1 MTKYAPGKAKNQK
14 CFKEISMSYETND
27 EITMDAYI
35 EEKLNTK
42 LPKLFFISQPMAAK
56 TDVEIA
62 AERTMIKERIKRE
75 INPAAIFI
83 NSVLDR
89 EKMKKEIK
97 DKKVKSESLY
107 YLAKSLKLLST
118 ADMAVFAT
126 GWEDTRGCR
135 IEEMAARQYE
145 IDVYYI

>member
-1 MTKYAPGKAKNQK
+1 MKKYAPGKAKNQK

-42 LPKLFFISQPMAAK
+42 LPKLFFISQPMADK
-56 TDVEIA
+56 TDVEI

>member
-1 MTKYAPGKAKNQK
+1 
-14 CFKEISMSYETND
+14 MSYETND
-27 EITMDAYI
+27 EMTMDAYI

-42 LPKLFFISQPMAAK
+42 LPKLFFISQPMAGK

-83 NSVLDR
+83 DSVLDR
-89 EKMKKEIK
+89 EKIKNEIK
-97 DKKVKSESLY
+97 NKNVKSESLY
-107 YLAKSLKLLST
+107 YLAESLKLLST

-126 GWEDTRGCR
+126 GWEEARGCR
-135 IEEMAARQYE
+135 IEEAAANGYG
-145 IDVYYI
+145 IKIHYI

>member
-1 MTKYAPGKAKNQK
+1 
-14 CFKEISMSYETND
+14 MSYETND

-35 EEKLNTK
+35 EEKINTK
-42 LPKLFFISQPMAAK
+42 LPKLFFISQPMAGK

-83 NSVLDR
+83 NSVPDR

-107 YLAKSLKLLST
+107 CLAKSLELLST
-118 ADMAVFAT
+118 ADMAVFAHD
-126 GWEDTRGCR
+126 WLSARGCR
-135 IEEMAARQYE
+135 IEETAARQYG

>member
-1 MTKYAPGKAKNQK
+1 
-14 CFKEISMSYETND
+14 MSYETND

-35 EEKLNTK
+35 EEKINTK
-42 LPKLFFISQPMAAK
+42 LPKLFFISQPMAGK

-107 YLAKSLKLLST
+107 YLAKSLELLST
-118 ADMAVFAT
+118 ADMAVFAHD
-126 GWEDTRGCR
+126 WLEARGCR
-135 IEEMAARQYE
+135 IEETAARQYG
-145 IDVYYI
+145 IDMHYI

>member
-14 CFKEISMSYETND
+14 CFKEISMSYET
-27 EITMDAYI
+27 TMDAYI

-42 LPKLFFISQPMAAK
+42 LPKLFFISQPMAGK

-75 INPAAIFI
+75 INPAATFI
-83 NSVLDR
+83 DSVLDKNKV
-89 EKMKKEIK
+89 EKEIK
-97 DKKVKSESLY
+97 DKNVKSESLY
-107 YLAKSLKLLST
+107 YLAESLKLLST

-126 GWEDTRGCR
+126 GWEEARGCR
-135 IEEMAARQYE
+135 VEEAAANEYGIKRH
-145 IDVYYI
+145 YI

>member
-1 MTKYAPGKAKNQK
+1 
-14 CFKEISMSYETND
+14 
-27 EITMDAYI
+27 MDAYI
-35 EEKLNTK
+35 EEKINTK
-42 LPKLFFISQPMAAK
+42 LPKLFFISQPMAGK

-89 EKMKKEIK
+89 EKMKKETK

-107 YLAKSLKLLST
+107 YLAKSLELLST
-118 ADMAVFAT
+118 ADMAVFAHD
-126 GWEDTRGCR
+126 WLVARGCR
-135 IEEMAARQYE
+135 IEETAARQYG
-145 IDVYYI
+145 IDVHYI

>member
-1 MTKYAPGKAKNQK
+1 
-14 CFKEISMSYETND
+14 MSYETND
-27 EITMDAYI
+27 EMTMDAYI

-42 LPKLFFISQPMAAK
+42 LPKLFFISQPMAGK

-107 YLAKSLKLLST
+107 YLAKSLELLST
-118 ADMAVFAT
+118 ADMAVFARD
-126 GWEDTRGCR
+126 WLEARGCR
-135 IEEMAARQYE
+135 IEETAARQYG
-145 IDVYYI
+145 IDVHYI

>member
-1 MTKYAPGKAKNQK
+1 
-14 CFKEISMSYETND
+14 MSYETND

>member
-1 MTKYAPGKAKNQK
+1 
-14 CFKEISMSYETND
+14 MSYETND

-35 EEKLNTK
+35 EEKINTK
-42 LPKLFFISQPMAAK
+42 LPKLFFISQPMAGK

-107 YLAKSLKLLST
+107 YLAKSLELLST
-118 ADMAVFAT
+118 ADMAVFAHD
-126 GWEDTRGCR
+126 WLSASGCR
-135 IEEMAARQYE
+135 IEETAARQYG
-145 IDVYYI
+145 IDVHYI

>member
-1 MTKYAPGKAKNQK
+1 
-14 CFKEISMSYETND
+14 MSYETND

-35 EEKLNTK
+35 EEKINTK
-42 LPKLFFISQPMAAK
+42 LPKLFFISQPMAGK

-107 YLAKSLKLLST
+107 YLAKSLELLST
-118 ADMAVFAT
+118 ADMAVFAHD
-126 GWEDTRGCR
+126 WLSTRGCR
-135 IEEMAARQYE
+135 IEETAARQYG
-145 IDVYYI
+145 IDAHYI

>member
-1 MTKYAPGKAKNQK
+1 
-14 CFKEISMSYETND
+14 MSYETND

-35 EEKLNTK
+35 EKKLNTK
-42 LPKLFFISQPMAAK
+42 LPKLFFISQPMAGK

-107 YLAKSLKLLST
+107 YLAKSLELLST
-118 ADMAVFAT
+118 VDMAVFAHDWLT
-126 GWEDTRGCR
+126 VRDCR
-135 IEEMAARQYE
+135 IEETAARQYG

>member
-1 MTKYAPGKAKNQK
+1 
-14 CFKEISMSYETND
+14 MSYETND

-35 EEKLNTK
+35 EEKINTK
-42 LPKLFFISQPMAAK
+42 LPKLFFISQPMAGK

-89 EKMKKEIK
+89 EKMKKETK

-107 YLAKSLKLLST
+107 YLAKSLELLST
-118 ADMAVFAT
+118 ADMAVFAHD
-126 GWEDTRGCR
+126 WLEARGCR
-135 IEEMAARQYE
+135 IEETAARQYG
-145 IDVYYI
+145 IDVHYI

>member
-1 MTKYAPGKAKNQK
+1 
-14 CFKEISMSYETND
+14 MSYEAND

-35 EEKLNTK
+35 EEKINTK
-42 LPKLFFISQPMAAK
+42 LPKLFFISQPMAGK

-89 EKMKKEIK
+89 EKMKKETK

-107 YLAKSLKLLST
+107 YLAKSLELLST
-118 ADMAVFAT
+118 ADMAVFAHD
-126 GWEDTRGCR
+126 WLSARGCR
-135 IEEMAARQYE
+135 IEETAARQYG
-145 IDVYYI
+145 IDVHYI

>member
-1 MTKYAPGKAKNQK
+1 MTKYEPGKAKNQK

-42 LPKLFFISQPMAAK
+42 LPKLFFISQPMAGK

-89 EKMKKEIK
+89 EKMEKEIK

-107 YLAKSLKLLST
+107 YLAKSLELLST
-118 ADMAVFAT
+118 ADMAVFAHD
-126 GWEDTRGCR
+126 WLEARGCR
-135 IEEMAARQYE
+135 IEETAARQYG
-145 IDVYYI
+145 IDVHYI

>member
-1 MTKYAPGKAKNQK
+1 
-14 CFKEISMSYETND
+14 MSYETND

-97 DKKVKSESLY
+97 DKKVKSDSLY

-126 GWEDTRGCR
+126 GWEDARGCR
-135 IEEMAARQYE
+135 IEEMAARQYG
-145 IDVYYI
+145 IDVHYI

>member
-1 MTKYAPGKAKNQK
+1 
-14 CFKEISMSYETND
+14 MSYETND

-42 LPKLFFISQPMAAK
+42 LPKLFFISQPMAGK

-107 YLAKSLKLLST
+107 YLAKSLELLST
-118 ADMAVFAT
+118 ADMAVFAHD
-126 GWEDTRGCR
+126 WLSARGCR
-135 IEEMAARQYE
+135 IEEKAARQYG
-145 IDVYYI
+145 IDVHYIYEKK

>member
-1 MTKYAPGKAKNQK
+1 
-14 CFKEISMSYETND
+14 MSYETNG

-42 LPKLFFISQPMAAK
+42 LPKLFFISQPMAGK

-107 YLAKSLKLLST
+107 YLAKSLELLST
-118 ADMAVFAT
+118 ADMAVFAHD
-126 GWEDTRGCR
+126 WLSTRGCR
-135 IEEMAARQYE
+135 IEETAARQYG

>member
-1 MTKYAPGKAKNQK
+1 
-14 CFKEISMSYETND
+14 MSYETND

-42 LPKLFFISQPMAAK
+42 LPKLFFISQPMAGK

-75 INPAAIFI
+75 INPAATFI
-83 NSVLDR
+83 DSVLDKNKV
-89 EKMKKEIK
+89 EKEIK
-97 DKKVKSESLY
+97 NKNVKSESL
-107 YLAKSLKLLST
+107 KLLSA
-118 ADMAVFAT
+118 ADMAVFAHDWLT
-126 GWEDTRGCR
+126 VRGCR
-135 IEEMAARQYE
+135 IEETAARQYG

>member
-1 MTKYAPGKAKNQK
+1 
-14 CFKEISMSYETND
+14 MSYETND

-126 GWEDTRGCR
+126 GWEDARGCR
-135 IEEMAARQYE
+135 IEEMAARQYG

>member
-1 MTKYAPGKAKNQK
+1 
-14 CFKEISMSYETND
+14 MSYETND

-42 LPKLFFISQPMAAK
+42 LPKLFFISQPMAGK

-107 YLAKSLKLLST
+107 YLAKSLELLST
-118 ADMAVFAT
+118 ADMAVFAHD
-126 GWEDTRGCR
+126 WLEARGCR
-135 IEEMAARQYE
+135 IEETAARQYG
-145 IDVYYI
+145 IDVHYI

>member
-1 MTKYAPGKAKNQK
+1 
-14 CFKEISMSYETND
+14 MSYETND

-35 EEKLNTK
+35 EEKINTK
-42 LPKLFFISQPMAAK
+42 LPKLFFISQPMAGK

-89 EKMKKEIK
+89 EKMKKEVK

-107 YLAKSLKLLST
+107 YLAKSLELLST
-118 ADMAVFAT
+118 ADMAVFAHD
-126 GWEDTRGCR
+126 WLAARGCR
-135 IEEMAARQYE
+135 IEETAARQYG
-145 IDVYYI
+145 IDVHYI

>member
-14 CFKEISMSYETND
+14 CFKETSMSYETND

-42 LPKLFFISQPMAAK
+42 LPKLFFISQPMAGK

-75 INPAAIFI
+75 INPAATFI
-83 NSVLDR
+83 DSVLDKNKV
-89 EKMKKEIK
+89 EKEIK
-97 DKKVKSESLY
+97 NKNVKSESL
-107 YLAKSLKLLST
+107 KLLSA
-118 ADMAVFAT
+118 ADMAVFAHDWLT
-126 GWEDTRGCR
+126 VRGCR
-135 IEEMAARQYE
+135 IEETAARQYG

>member
-1 MTKYAPGKAKNQK
+1 
-14 CFKEISMSYETND
+14 MSYETND

-126 GWEDTRGCR
+126 GWEDARGCR
-135 IEEMAARQYE
+135 IEEMAARQYG
-145 IDVYYI
+145 IDVHYI

>member
-1 MTKYAPGKAKNQK
+1 
-14 CFKEISMSYETND
+14 MSYETND
-27 EITMDAYI
+27 EMTMDEYI

-42 LPKLFFISQPMAAK
+42 LPKLFFISQPMAGK

-118 ADMAVFAT
+118 ADMAVFAHD
-126 GWEDTRGCR
+126 WLEARGCR
-135 IEEMAARQYE
+135 IEETAARQYG

>member
-1 MTKYAPGKAKNQK
+1 
-14 CFKEISMSYETND
+14 MSYETND

-35 EEKLNTK
+35 EEKINTK
-42 LPKLFFISQPMAAK
+42 LPKLFFISQPMAGK

-83 NSVLDR
+83 NPVLDR

-107 YLAKSLKLLST
+107 YLAKSLELLST
-118 ADMAVFAT
+118 ADMAVFAHD
-126 GWEDTRGCR
+126 WLSARGCR
-135 IEEMAARQYE
+135 IEETAARQYG
-145 IDVYYI
+145 IDVHYI